1 MTTGLASCSSQP
13 ARFSERKIFMV
24 QKVLKINN
32 KTGLHLRPAESLCS
46 LASKFSSRVTFRHER
61 SLVNA
66 KSVIS
71 VLGARVKNGDEIEL
85 YCEGDDEV
93 TALAAIEELIAN
105 MGV

>member
-1 MTTGLASCSSQP
+1 MLSKVM
-13 ARFSERKIFMV
+13 ERKTFMV

-32 KTGLHLRPAESLCS
+32 KTGLHLRPAEALCNR
-46 LASKFSSRVTFRHER
+46 ASKFASRITFKHGR

-71 VLGARVKNGDEIEL
+71 VLGARVKTGDEIEL

-93 TALAAIEELIAN
+93 AALAAIEELIAN